1 MLKKIPFLLF
11 IFALTG
17 SLSFNT
23 YAAAHVSQAELLAV
37 GCFSCHG
44 KEGMGSK
51 RIPKLSKLS
60 KQDIS
65 EGLYGFKTGEEK
77 STIMERHA
85 KAYTDKEIELLAIY
99 FSSIKKK

>member
-1 MLKKIPFLLF
+1 MLKKTLFLLLASAF
-11 IFALTG
+11 TTI
-17 SLSFNT
+17 LSFNAH
-23 YAAAHVSQAELLAV
+23 AAAHVTQAELLAV

-44 KEGMGSK
+44 KEGIGSK

-77 STIMERHA
+77 STIMGRHA
-85 KAYTDKEIELLAIY
+85 KAYTDKEIELLASY
-99 FSSIKKK
+99 FSSLKKK

>member
-1 MLKKIPFLLF
+1 MLKKTPLILL
-11 IFALTG
+11 IGTLSAAY
-17 SLSFNT
+17 SLSCPAT
-23 YAAAHVSQAELLAV
+23 TQVSQAELLAV

-44 KEGMGSK
+44 HEGVGAK

-65 EGLYGFKTGEEK
+65 ESLYGFKSGEER

-85 KAYTDKEIELLAIY
+85 KAYTDKEIALLAEY
-99 FSSIKKK
+99 FANLKNK